1 MIAASCRRRRQ
12 RCYAVHND
20 VEDRTFVRNP
30 NYRSPNILALPSRTE
45 RNAQPNI
52 LALPSRTERNARKS
66 RKRKKKRRS
75 PNKRRQYAKAN
86 PTLGFFSM
94 FCRPAVVA
102 PLEQERE
109 SSDLTAAA
117 VVYTSRLSVTVAQPV
132 PVGTVLH
139 LSQAEVV
146 EVAQCDNQCSM
157 ARFSW
162 PLRILLR

>member
-1 MIAASCRRRRQ
+1 MLAASCRRRRQ

-20 VEDRTFVRNP
+20 VVERTFVRNP
-30 NYRSPNILALPSRTE
+30 NYRSPNLLALPSRTE
-45 RNAQPNI
+45 RNAHTW
-52 LALPSRTERNARKS
+52 PSKR

-162 PLRILLR
+162 PLRIFLR